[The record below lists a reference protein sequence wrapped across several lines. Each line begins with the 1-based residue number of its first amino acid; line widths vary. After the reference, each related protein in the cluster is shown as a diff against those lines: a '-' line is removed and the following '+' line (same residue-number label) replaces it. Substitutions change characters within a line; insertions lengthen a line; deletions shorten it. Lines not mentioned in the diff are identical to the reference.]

1 MQFGPDAIR
10 SGREISSSGRGV
22 TAVPF
27 PEQGVRPAGMGR
39 SLAEQLPPA
48 RARFEVP
55 ESGSELAG
63 MQQQLPPARARF
75 EEAVFVLV
83 RGGRLRTL
91 PAVLRTAEGDQA
103 SGSRVETRPRSRDV
117 WYRGAG
123 SGRAWVDARFAARES
138 AATSRSTAPSHTPD
152 GGLRRCDSEF
162 CSARNGGLASG
173 RRRESTWSARRSPP
187 RHCASHSKG
196 LSSKTPLLGKV
207 M

>member
-1 MQFGPDAIR
+1 MVGYWRSNSWASVLQHPSRRALRMQFGPDAIR

-39 SLAEQLPPA
+39 SLAE
-48 RARFEVP
+48 
-55 ESGSELAG
+55 
-63 MQQQLPPARARF
+63 QLPPARARF

>member
-1 MQFGPDAIR
+1 MGYWRSNSWASVLQHPSRRALRMQFGPDAIR

-91 PAVLRTAEGDQA
+91 PAVLRRAEGDQA

-123 SGRAWVDARFAARES
+123 SGRAWVAFSPRERSVRRARERRHVAIHCPIAHS
-138 AATSRSTAPSHTPD
+138 GWGAPT
-152 GGLRRCDSEF
+152 LRF
-162 CSARNGGLASG
+162 
-173 RRRESTWSARRSPP
+173 
-187 RHCASHSKG
+187 
-196 LSSKTPLLGKV
+196 
-207 M
+207 